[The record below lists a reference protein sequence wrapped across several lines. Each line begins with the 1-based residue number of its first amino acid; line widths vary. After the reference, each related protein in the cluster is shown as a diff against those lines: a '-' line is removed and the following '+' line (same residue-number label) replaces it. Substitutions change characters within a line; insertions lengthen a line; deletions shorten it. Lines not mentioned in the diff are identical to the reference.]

1 MIINK
6 LKKILI
12 IQTAS
17 IGDVILSTPL
27 IEKLHHFFPEASIDF
42 MLKKGNEGLFKA
54 QGSRFISYAIPV
66 KKEKEVKKHLDNLQN
81 KHHDARHLCFAYQ
94 LGFDKSVYRISDGG
108 EPSGTAG
115 KQIFGQIRSK
125 DLTNILIV
133 VVRYFGGIKL
143 GIHGL
148 INAFR
153 TASKN
158 ALDNATIITKTVND
172 VYEICY
178 DYADMNNVMKILK
191 EYETYLSVHIYSDK
205 EHKRLNSIPTVF
217 MQMIQR
223 DAITI

>member
-1 MIINK
+1 MFDDRYKTIN
-6 LKKILI
+6 
-12 IQTAS
+12 
-17 IGDVILSTPL
+17 VIS
-27 IEKLHHFFPEASIDF
+27 
-42 MLKKGNEGLFKA
+42 EGLFKA

-191 EYETYLSVHIYSDK
+191 DNKIKQLSHKFELACKITFLVRKNDSNKIYEIFKKTDKLNIKYLYT
-205 EHKRLNSIPTVF
+205 E
-217 MQMIQR
+217 
-223 DAITI
+223 